1 MKTYNELMEGMPQGM
16 IASFDNPDDPE
27 FEIQVYKMQGKFYI
41 DAGNW
46 DVEAKNKSELMSKLK
61 KYKVDVKNPNFGR
74 I

>member
-1 MKTYNELMEGMPQGM
+1 MKTFLELVEGMPQGM

-46 DVEAKNKSELMSKLK
+46 DDEAKNKSELMSKLK